1 MANTVNLNG
10 TACQVA
16 GEFLKHGD
24 AAPKFALTRADL
36 SEFVSDGKPQTRL
49 VLNIFPSIDTGVCA
63 MSVRRFNEL
72 ASKTQNTKVLCIS
85 KDLPFAQGR
94 FCAAEGIKNVE
105 VLSDFRGTFAQDYGV
120 LISSGALRGL
130 MARAVVVI
138 GEDGR
143 VLYSALNSE
152 ITQEP
157 DYEKALSALK

>member
-1 MANTVNLNG
+1 MANTVNFNG
-10 TACQVA
+10 AACQVA
-16 GEFLKHGD
+16 GEFLNHGGI
-24 AAPKFALTRADL
+24 APKFSLVRGDL
-36 SEFVSDGKPQTRL
+36 SEFVFDGAPQTRL

-72 ASKTQNTKVLCIS
+72 AAKIPNTKVLCIS

-105 VLSDFRGTFAQDYGV
+105 VLSGFRGTFAQDYGV
-120 LISSGALRGL
+120 LISTGILKGL

-152 ITQEP
+152 IAQEP
-157 DYEKALSALK
+157 DYEKVLSALK